1 MQTSDWTRAYDNSHA
16 VGGSEPIISQW
27 QERSNRFK
35 HRADGYSCRLGLPY
49 GDSERQQVD
58 LFLPLIDP
66 VGLIVFVHGGYWMR
80 LERGIFSHL
89 AAGATQCGWAVAM
102 PGYDLCP
109 DIDIEGISKQV
120 ANAVTCVANLP
131 EFKGKPIHLSGHSAG
146 GHLVTRIVSQPTDSQ
161 EGPLLDGTTCER
173 VRHVISISGIH
184 DLRPLINTDMNTTLG
199 LDQQTACSTSPAL
212 LQPAINTRLTCWVGN
227 DELSELKRQ
236 SALLANIWTGFD
248 IQTQLI
254 AEPGKNHFNVI
265 DAMEDKTSPLLGC
278 LLSSAA
284 DK

>member
-1 MQTSDWTRAYDNSHA
+1 MRTSDWTREYDNSRA
-16 VGGSEPIISQW
+16 VGGSEPFINEW
-27 QERSNRFK
+27 QERSDRFK
-35 HRADGYSCRLGLPY
+35 NRSDGYSCRLDLPY
-49 GDSERQQVD
+49 GDSARQQID
-58 LFLPLIDP
+58 LFLPQIDP

-80 LERGIFSHL
+80 LDRGVFSHL

-102 PGYDLCP
+102 PSYDLCP

-120 ANAVTCVANLP
+120 ASAVTYVANMP
-131 EFKGKPIHLSGHSAG
+131 EFKGEPIHLSGHSAG
-146 GHLVTRIVSQPTDSQ
+146 GHLVTRIVSRPAGSQ
-161 EGPLLDGTTCER
+161 EGPLLDEATCQR
-173 VRHVISISGIH
+173 VKHVISISGIH
-184 DLRPLINTDMNTTLG
+184 DLRPLINTDMNTALG
-199 LDQQTACSTSPAL
+199 LGQQSACAASPAL

-278 LLSSAA
+278 LLSSVS
-284 DK
+284 